1 MLYLLHGLSGDCYDW
16 IRYTSIERYAKS
28 YGIAGVDVRAAFV
41 MASSNPARAVG
52 MFGELG
58 SIAVGKRADLV
69 IMNDD
74 LEVETV
80 IIGGEINR
88 G

>member
-1 MLYLLHGLSGDCYDW
+1 
-16 IRYTSIERYAKS
+16 
-28 YGIAGVDVRAAFV
+28 